1 MHHNDNPL
9 EWRNFTDKFSE
20 MLEQSSSPTQ
30 KSFKIS
36 TLVILYLIIFLGSAG
51 YFMTIPAY
59 VDLFISKTNHAM
71 IHNAMSLA
79 HRRELFGIVMSL
91 APFISMFF
99 TPFFARL
106 SDVYGR
112 KPFMLL
118 ALVIAGL
125 GFFLPIVAIGISSI
139 LLLFLGNM
147 LNSLGSASQPIAQ
160 ACLTEMSDGK
170 RKAVLLSLIA
180 VVLTLAMAFA
190 PALGS
195 KLLSLYGPKAPFYA
209 CLTIVIACFVLLSL
223 FVSPKEIQHQ
233 HAKPTKIDWKAPIK
247 RSRKGLL
254 PALGIVFCTQF
265 GWSLYFQNLSF
276 LLPEKWHIAIE
287 SSIYQEYM
295 MGIGLSMIVA
305 LLLLPSWLLKKAPL
319 TRCLQGSLIVACG
332 GMILLAFCPT
342 ALSQALLLIPVVAAI
357 ALAFPFYMTR
367 VSENAEGQDQATAMA
382 LASAL
387 IGLAWTLSGYLTA
400 VFANIGLDVPI
411 IIGSISIFV
420 SLCLTPRTKLTQQE
434 GITA

>member
-1 MHHNDNPL
+1 MRETTL
-9 EWRNFTDKFSE
+9 ENQNKT
-20 MLEQSSSPTQ
+20 
-30 KSFKIS
+30 FKIS
-36 TLVILYLIIFLGSAG
+36 TLIILYLIIFLGSAG

-59 VDLFISKTNHAM
+59 VDLFISKSNHMM

-99 TPFFARL
+99 TPFLARL

-112 KPFMLL
+112 KPFMLMTL
-118 ALVIAGL
+118 TVAGL
-125 GFFLPIVAIGISSI
+125 GFFLPILAIAISSI

-147 LNSLGSASQPIAQ
+147 LNSIGSASQPIAQ
-160 ACLTEMSDGK
+160 ACLTEMSNGK
-170 RKAVLLSLIA
+170 RKSVLLSLIA
-180 VVLTLAMAFA
+180 VVLTLAMAFG

-195 KLLSLYGPKAPFYA
+195 RLLSIYGPKAPFYA
-209 CLTIVIACFVLLSL
+209 CLLIAIVSFILLFV
-223 FVSPKEIQHQ
+223 FVSPTEIQHQ
-233 HAKPTKIDWKAPIK
+233 HEKPSKIDWKGPIK
-247 RSRKGLL
+247 RSKKGLL
-254 PALGIVFCTQF
+254 PSLAIVFCTQF

-287 SSIYQEYM
+287 SPMYQEYM
-295 MGIGLSMIVA
+295 MGIGIAMIIA
-305 LLLLPSWLLKKAPL
+305 LLTMPSWLLKKFTL
-319 TRCLQGSLIVACG
+319 TRCLQGALVVASG

-342 ALSQALLLIPVVAAI
+342 AMTQAVLLIPVVGAI

-382 LASAL
+382 LAGAL

-400 VFANIGLDVPI
+400 VFANMSLITPI

-420 SLCLTPRTKLTQQE
+420 SLCLIPKTQ
-434 GITA
+434 IRLSRATI